1 MKMLQAM
8 KDKVGR
14 HMRSQENYP
23 DDPNEFISK
32 MTQEL
37 VEEKT

>member
-1 MKMLQAM
+1 MKMLQAI
-8 KDKVGR
+8 KDEVGR
-14 HMRSQENYP
+14 HMRSQEKYP

-32 MTQEL
+32 LTQEL